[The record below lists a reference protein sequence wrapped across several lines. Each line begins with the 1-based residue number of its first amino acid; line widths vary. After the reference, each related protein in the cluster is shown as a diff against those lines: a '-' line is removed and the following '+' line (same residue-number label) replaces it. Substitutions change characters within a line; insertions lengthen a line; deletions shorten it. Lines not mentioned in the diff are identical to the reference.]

1 MTSGGMAV
9 RGPKRA
15 GCRPLLRGGVAACA
29 ALLACAAPAG
39 ASSVS
44 NTHDAGTLPGGVTYA
59 AGAGE
64 VNHLT
69 VSGDAASVLL
79 GDAVAIVPVA
89 VVPAPPAVPPVNDCV
104 APGVVTASCPLGPL
118 TVTLGDQ
125 NDTIATA
132 AGAPAISVD
141 AGAGNDVLLDAVR
154 SPGTA
159 FNGDVGVDRSD
170 YTGRGEP
177 LSVSMNGIADDGASG
192 EGDNIAGDE
201 VIGGSGDDTI
211 SGNSGANGLVGG
223 DGNDFLTAG
232 IGDDSLDGGAGNDTL
247 DGGPNNDTLRGG
259 DGADQLI
266 GAAGA
271 DLLVGGPGPDAIS
284 GGDGNDTISA
294 ADGVA
299 ETINCGAGIDTVVAD
314 LGAGGATDTRI
325 GCENVT
331 GPAAPPVAPGAPG
344 APAPPTGVPPGLVAV
359 LAPGVANPSDLT
371 PPGATLRKIGR
382 QRLRAVLARGVPLQ
396 VACAE
401 ACGVSIALSVERA
414 AARRLGLDSR
424 SSPVVVATGT
434 ARRSTAGPVRVRAKF
449 TRRAK
454 TALRRSRRL
463 TLTAQ
468 VLVSD
473 ASGNGTLL
481 TRRFTLVRRAKS
493 GP

>member
-1 MTSGGMAV
+1 
-9 RGPKRA
+9 
-15 GCRPLLRGGVAACA
+15 VATA
-29 ALLACAAPAG
+29 AFAAPAG
-39 ASSVS
+39 AASVS
-44 NTHDAGTLPGGVTYA
+44 NAHDPAVPAGGVTYA
-59 AGAGE
+59 AAAGE

-69 VSGDAASVLL
+69 VSGDAASVRL

-89 VVPAPPAVPPVNDCV
+89 PAIPAPPAVAPVNDCV
-104 APGVVTASCPLGPL
+104 AAAVVTASCPLGTL
-118 TVTLGDQ
+118 TVALGDQ
-125 NDTIATA
+125 NDTIATG
-132 AGAPAISVD
+132 AGAPPISVN
-141 AGAGNDVLLDAVR
+141 AGAGNDVLLDPVR

-170 YTGRGEP
+170 YTGRAEP
-177 LSVSMNGIADDGASG
+177 VSVSMNGVADDGASG

-201 VIGGSGDDTI
+201 ITGGSGDDTI
-211 SGNSGANGLVGG
+211 SGNTGANGLVGG

-232 IGDDSLDGGAGNDTL
+232 IGDDALDGGAGNDTL
-247 DGGPNNDTLRGG
+247 DGGLNNDTLRGG

-266 GAAGA
+266 GGAGA
-271 DLLVGGPGPDAIS
+271 DLLIGGAGPDAIS

-331 GPAAPPVAPGAPG
+331 GPAAAPAAPGATP
-344 APAPPTGVPPGLVAV
+344 PAGRPPGLVAV
-359 LAPGVANPSDLT
+359 LAPGIANPSDLT
-371 PPGATLRKIGR
+371 PPSATLRKVAR
-382 QRLRAVLARGVPLQ
+382 QRLRTVLARGVPLQ

-414 AARRLGLDSR
+414 AARRLKLDAR

-434 ARRSTAGPVRVRAKF
+434 ARRATAGAVRVRAKF

-454 TALRRSRRL
+454 TALRRSHRL

-481 TRRFTLVRRAKS
+481 TRRVTVVR
-493 GP
+493 